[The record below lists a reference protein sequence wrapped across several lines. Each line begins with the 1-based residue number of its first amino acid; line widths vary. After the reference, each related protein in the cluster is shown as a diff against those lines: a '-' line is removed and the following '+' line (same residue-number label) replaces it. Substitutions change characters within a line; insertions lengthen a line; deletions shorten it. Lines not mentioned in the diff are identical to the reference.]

1 MANLVTQY
9 LQQNALE
16 QQNLERQVK
25 AFNNPDVDIKI
36 PFGGTISEIYKWE
49 QKVKS
54 LIQLYDLPSGK
65 KGADR
70 DMFGGTLTNNFDWG
84 GNNDWKAIT
93 YIARNNLNQPNNNN
107 QNAAELAALVNQL
120 PPLAQQIRT
129 NPWLDGLQ
137 VIPGTAY
144 AHGPFH
150 DGNNNDNV
158 ADPTNFRSVVH
169 QVPFIQGK
177 YAAVAGQTTAQFQ
190 PQNLCERS
198 GRIVN
203 KVMQGF
209 QGIAL
214 TWFTQ
219 QITSNPNALP
229 RTFENHRHELQPL
242 SPTGTYGLFAKIKE
256 RFISSAAKKAA
267 LKEIGKMSIYNYLQ
281 PKGANGQLEP
291 RNMNTFIETYKEA
304 MYLAELNY
312 GSTECQQEQFF
323 GKIDKETA
331 GHCIQEINRVMG
343 PPHNH
348 TLTMEEIY
356 VIATNY
362 SVNMLYGDTYSR
374 ELFKFTEDPKKINRY
389 FDRKRY
395 NNNIMVENQPNENY
409 WESNDKY
416 WEKDIGIINSLTKET
431 RKCYNC
437 GKQGHIAKQCPEKL
451 STPLSRNMRRENARS
466 RKGRERFRSRSRS
479 RYGRSRSRS
488 RYDRSPSPYGRSYRS
503 YYRKSSR
510 SRSRS
515 REGRNNYWNNNNNN
529 YPPNQTPKYSNT
541 HTYYHNDKKYNNNV
555 TFRPQRYGNDIDEIT
570 DRMTEV
576 NLDNQD
582 EYDSEEYDLIDL
594 N

>member
-1 MANLVTQY
+1 M
-9 LQQNALE
+9 
-16 QQNLERQVK
+16 K
-25 AFNNPDVDIKI
+25 
-36 PFGGTISEIYKWE
+36 GTIERLGKPFENRGYRQQWQALFDQATEI
-49 QKVKS
+49 VIRV
-54 LIQLYDLPSGK
+54 L
-65 KGADR
+65 
-70 DMFGGTLTNNFDWG
+70 
-84 GNNDWKAIT
+84 
-93 YIARNNLNQPNNNN
+93 
-107 QNAAELAALVNQL
+107 
-120 PPLAQQIRT
+120 QIRT
-129 NPWLDGLQ
+129 MITRTIQPSID
-137 VIPGTAY
+137 
-144 AHGPFH
+144 
-150 DGNNNDNV
+150 
-158 ADPTNFRSVVH
+158 DPT
-169 QVPFIQGK
+169 
-177 YAAVAGQTTAQFQ
+177 
-190 PQNLCERS
+190 
-198 GRIVN
+198 RI
-203 KVMQGF
+203 
-209 QGIAL
+209 GIMEML
-214 TWFTQ
+214 TEIEMHLESTEEIIHNQ
-219 QITSNPNALP
+219 EDEI
-229 RTFENHRHELQPL
+229 R
-242 SPTGTYGLFAKIKE
+242 
-256 RFISSAAKKAA
+256 KA
-267 LKEIGKMSIYNYLQ
+267 KEIILPTINQISPITAIN
-281 PKGANGQLEP
+281 GANGQLEP

-312 GSTECQQEQFF
+312 GSTECQQERFF
-323 GKIDKETA
+323 EKIDKETA

-374 ELFKFTEDPKKINRY
+374 ELFKFTKDPKKINRY

-409 WESNDKY
+409 WENNDKY

-488 RYDRSPSPYGRSYRS
+488 RYDRSPSPYGRSDRS

-555 TFRPQRYGNDIDEIT
+555 TFRPQRYGNDIDKIT
-570 DRMTEV
+570 NRITEV

-582 EYDSEEYDLIDL
+582 DYDSEEYDLIDL